1 MSLSRVNLWPTR
13 FQQVQDDDLFWK
25 VHRIKQR
32 HPTKNLSTRFRN
44 LLNKRDDM
52 DKRRATSLG
61 KGSSRASSSAAAA
74 ARLARTSSWNA
85 GMDGANQTTQ
95 SESPA
100 PLSLAAIG
108 KVLRNGLQQ
117 QQQQQQVCV
126 TSYFFTINVCSFQKQ
141 NKQNF
146 WKK

>member
-1 MSLSRVNLWPTR
+1 
-13 FQQVQDDDLFWK
+13 
-25 VHRIKQR
+25 
-32 HPTKNLSTRFRN
+32 
-44 LLNKRDDM
+44 M

-95 SESPA
+95 TESPA

-117 QQQQQQVCV
+117 QQQQQVCV
-126 TSYFFTINVCSFQKQ
+126 TSHFPQLMFVSS
-141 NKQNF
+141 
-146 WKK
+146 KKTE